1 MRWRKRTIAGVA
13 IGVTAIALSLVNASW
28 LAPDPQGKLTLVAH
42 RGLAQQFSRE
52 GVDNETCTATRI
64 RPVEHNFIENTIRSI
79 ETALVMGADA
89 VEIDVHP
96 TSDGQMVVFHDWT
109 LDCRTDGKGPVRGK
123 TLAELKALDVGY
135 GYTADGGKTHPL
147 RGRGVGAM
155 PTVEE
160 VLTQVPDARLFINFK
175 SKDPRDAD
183 QIGAAFARAGKPI
196 DGKYAFYGRPR
207 VTQRMKQLV
216 PGAWTLWKEEQK
228 ACLVDYVKYGWT
240 SYVPESCRNTT
251 VSIPLNY
258 QWAIWGWP
266 NRFLDRM
273 AKVNTKVMIMGPY
286 EKGKIAGIERPEQLG
301 DVPRDFNG
309 YLWVEDF
316 YNVARALRG

>member
-1 MRWRKRTIAGVA
+1 MRWRKRTIAGF
-13 IGVTAIALSLVNASW
+13 AIAGTAVTLSLVNASW
-28 LAPDPQGKLTLVAH
+28 IAPKPQGKLKLVAH

-64 RPVEHNFIENTIRSI
+64 KPVEHNYIENTVRSI
-79 ETALVMGADA
+79 DTADRMGADA

-96 TSDGQMVVFHDWT
+96 TSDNQMVVFHDWT
-109 LDCRTDGKGPVRGK
+109 LECRTNGKGPVRSK
-123 TLAELKALDVGY
+123 TLAELKTLDVGY
-135 GYTADGGKTHPL
+135 GYTADGGKTYPL

-155 PTVEE
+155 PTLEE
-160 VLTQVPDARLFINFK
+160 VLTQAPATRLFVNFK

-183 QIGAAFARAGKPI
+183 LLVAAFARAGKPI
-196 DGKYAFYGRPR
+196 DDKYAFYGHPR
-207 VTQRMKQLV
+207 VTRRMKELV
-216 PGAWTLWKEEQK
+216 PGAWTFWKEDGK
-228 ACLVDYVKYGWT
+228 GCLIDYMKFGWT
-240 SYVPESCRNTT
+240 SHVPESCRNTT
-251 VSIPLNY
+251 VAIPLNY

-273 AKVNTKVMIMGPY
+273 AKANTKVLMMGPY
-286 EKGKIAGIERPEQLG
+286 EKGEIAGIETPEQLD

-316 YNVARALRG
+316 YAVGRALRQ